1 MNLSMKKRMEGT
13 YAQQRALAIH
23 LIAMRLLLSGVPQRS
38 SCMRGNSVSQVLW

>member
-23 LIAMRLLLSGVPQRS
+23 LIAMRLLAER
-38 SCMRGNSVSQVLW
+38 RAAKK